1 MAGGRSRI
9 LTSVRHQRLFS
20 IRSSFGSAERYNP
33 SMASEKPQVRQ
44 ESSQE
49 RLQQQQ
55 PNHSSERIHILGLGS
70 IGKLIAHSLRGIPQ
84 SPPVTLLTHRR
95 GLYGEWTNGSKE
107 IILEQDGRRQAE
119 RGFDME
125 LALAPRRFHGV
136 DTEDFE
142 YIFNNPEGLLP
153 HEAAAKLKRDRG
165 GEGGVYDPSDYSLGR
180 PLDKSES
187 DAPIY
192 HLIVTVKAHLTISAL
207 LAVRHRLR
215 PESVVCFLQNGMG
228 LVDQVNDIV
237 FPDPDTRPNYILGIV
252 SHGVNTPVGADP
264 FFAVHAGRGTI
275 ALTVLPR
282 TSKPETD
289 ISAPVPHSPSARYL
303 MRSLTRTPIL
313 AAIGVPH
320 VEFLQQKLE
329 KLAQNAVINPLT
341 VLLDARNGALNYN
354 FALTKVTR
362 LLLAEVSLIL
372 RSLPELQGLPNL
384 ATRFSPERLETLV
397 VAIATKTERNISSML
412 ADVRNG
418 RPTEVRYI
426 NGYIVRRGE
435 ELGISCLCN
444 YLVMQTVIGKA
455 KMVGDE
461 RRDALLTEAPG
472 DCPTKA
478 DLNIVGRGVDL
489 ILSVGLIKDREFSK
503 RQGLERW
510 HGNRCVETMRDLLE
524 VRLPWDGKEQYSGQS
539 HNRRI

>member
-1 MAGGRSRI
+1 MSSTQPRADQDATNERGQRQPSR
-9 LTSVRHQRLFS
+9 QREGEHIS
-20 IRSSFGSAERYNP
+20 D
-33 SMASEKPQVRQ
+33 
-44 ESSQE
+44 
-49 RLQQQQ
+49 
-55 PNHSSERIHILGLGS
+55 RIHILGLGA

-95 GLYGEWTNGSKE
+95 GLFGEWTNGNKE
-107 IILEQDGRRQAE
+107 IVIEQDGRRQGE
-119 RGFDME
+119 RKFDME
-125 LALAPRRFHGV
+125 LALSPQRFHGLGI
-136 DTEDFE
+136 EHLE
-142 YIFNNPEGLLP
+142 YLFNNPEGLSP
-153 HEAAAKLKRDRG
+153 HDAAARLKQDRG
-165 GEGGVYDPSDYSLGR
+165 DEVGNYDPSDFSLGR
-180 PLDKSES
+180 ELDRSES
-187 DAPIY
+187 DEPIY
-192 HLIVTVKAHLTISAL
+192 NLIVTVKAHLTVSAL

-215 PESVVCFLQNGMG
+215 PESAICFLQNGMG
-228 LVDQVNDIV
+228 IIDQVNDFV
-237 FPDPDTRPNYILGIV
+237 FPDPKTRPHYIQGIV
-252 SHGVNTPVGADP
+252 SHGVNSPAGSDP
-264 FFAVHAGRGTI
+264 FFAIHAGRGTI

-282 TSKPETD
+282 TDRPETD

-303 MRSLTRTPIL
+303 MRTLTRTPIL

-329 KLAQNAVINPLT
+329 KLAQNAVVNPMT

-362 LLLAEVSLIL
+362 LLLGEVSLIL

-418 RPTEVRYI
+418 RATEVKYI
-426 NGYIVRRGE
+426 NGYIVKRGE
-435 ELGISCLCN
+435 ELGVSCLCN

-472 DCPTKA
+472 DLP
-478 DLNIVGRGVDL
+478 G
-489 ILSVGLIKDREFSK
+489 
-503 RQGLERW
+503 QG
-510 HGNRCVETMRDLLE
+510 
-524 VRLPWDGKEQYSGQS
+524 
-539 HNRRI
+539 